1 LGTFWASS
9 HLPLFFINGTYHNNL
24 GAGTTAFWIFL
35 SEPIIDSILYIWI
48 YNNTSRRTLS
58 AILFHFMGNYMGE
71 LFELSERAEI
81 VQFVVTILFAV
92 MVVIIWGPKTLAKQ
106 SKVDGHKFQYTIERE
121 KT

>member
-1 LGTFWASS
+1 
-9 HLPLFFINGTYHNNL
+9 
-24 GAGTTAFWIFL
+24 
-35 SEPIIDSILYIWI
+35 
-48 YNNTSRRTLS
+48 
-58 AILFHFMGNYMGE
+58 MGE